1 MEAPSSYSPLV
12 ELCHRRWAIPI
23 LALCASAPGSGAKF
37 VTFATTLGL
46 SRQTLSHTL
55 DALIEHS
62 WLARATGARHP
73 LRPEYVLT
81 KSGLAIAPPCRA
93 VLKELRR
100 ANTEELGL
108 RKWSLPLIATLA
120 AQPRRSARFNVVL
133 SVLPEATPRVIAA
146 ALRDLAETGLI
157 TRGVLDTY
165 PPTTEYRLAPKAGR
179 LAAAVVRVISE
190 LALSPDTSTR
200 PRRLEDEGFRL
211 KKSA

>member
-1 MEAPSSYSPLV
+1 MEVSSPNSPLV

-37 VTFATTLGL
+37 ITFAATLGL

-55 DALIEHS
+55 DALIEQS

-81 KSGLAIAPPCRA
+81 RPGLVIAPACRA

-100 ANTEELGL
+100 TGSEELGL
-108 RKWSLPLIATLA
+108 RKWSLPLIAVLA
-120 AQPRRSARFNVVL
+120 PRPRRAARFNEL
-133 SVLPEATPRVIAA
+133 LGSLPEATPRVIAA
-146 ALRDLAETGLI
+146 ALRELADAGLV

-165 PPTTEYRLAPKAGR
+165 PPAAEYRLAPRTGR
-179 LAAAVVRVISE
+179 LAAAVVRLTSE
-190 LALSPDTSTR
+190 LALHPTTSSR